1 MGHITVLATALGA
14 GVAKGQG
21 TKGAR
26 RPNQIL
32 LVWNKYFSQKD
43 CAVFSDT
50 SATLVQKCDVVAS
63 RLFKLNIHLPTEQTV
78 KRALICAM
86 NVGDFG
92 KACSES
98 YMAVQ
103 EIKRLLKQRVKNASK
118 PSPFLVEYPPS
129 PFDLPE
135 GLRARA
141 YADDPPCLIAV
152 DEALNRVVPLR
163 KTNKGMDVNSQQS
176 QSQSQ
181 AEVMANTLMSV
192 MAMMQQGV
200 HGSTGQQLP
209 GLTLFKPKAKATKA
223 LGDAAST
230 TPATPAGDQ
239 TDSQETMEPAN
250 LPVQAASS
258 KPVPLALP
266 APSNA
271 SALVEPKPLELPPE
285 QQVATVLDSIK
296 ERTAGKKR
304 AAEEDPQAP
313 SKQAKGKAK
322 CKAKAAPKPKP
333 KAKASGKAKSK
344 KPSVKVAD
352 ANEQPAADHQQ
363 EPAIGLGRPPCPSA
377 PGLGTTYFRGGKIQ
391 YPKNG
396 KEMRVFRKVTD
407 CNDLK

>member
-1 MGHITVLATALGA
+1 MASAADMLLTDFQNTQAYLRSQRNVLQNGPAFVGVLAQQAELWKVRLESAHFTSAEGNIVTRALEHEIWGDAHITVLATALGA
-14 GVAKGQG
+14 AVAKGQG

-26 RPNQIL
+26 RPNQSL
-32 LVWNKYFSQKD
+32 LLWNKYFSQKD

-141 YADDPPCLIAV
+141 YADDPPCRVAV

-176 QSQSQ
+176 RSQSQ

-200 HGSTGQQLP
+200 HGSTGQHQLP
-209 GLTLFKPKAKATKA
+209 ELTLFKPKAK
-223 LGDAAST
+223 G
-230 TPATPAGDQ
+230 
-239 TDSQETMEPAN
+239 
-250 LPVQAASS
+250 
-258 KPVPLALP
+258 
-266 APSNA
+266 
-271 SALVEPKPLELPPE
+271 
-285 QQVATVLDSIK
+285 
-296 ERTAGKKR
+296 
-304 AAEEDPQAP
+304 
-313 SKQAKGKAK
+313 
-322 CKAKAAPKPKP
+322 
-333 KAKASGKAKSK
+333 
-344 KPSVKVAD
+344 
-352 ANEQPAADHQQ
+352 HQSF
-363 EPAIGLGRPPCPSA
+363 G
-377 PGLGTTYFRGGKIQ
+377 
-391 YPKNG
+391 
-396 KEMRVFRKVTD
+396 
-407 CNDLK
+407 